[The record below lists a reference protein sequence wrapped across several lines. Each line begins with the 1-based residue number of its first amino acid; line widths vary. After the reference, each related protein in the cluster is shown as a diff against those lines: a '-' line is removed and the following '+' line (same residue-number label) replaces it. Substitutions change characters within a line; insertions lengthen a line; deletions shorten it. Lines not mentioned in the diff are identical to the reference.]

1 MKKANC
7 DIFCG
12 DEFFARGQVYS
23 DKQVAHLDPADFT
36 DVAGEEVENAT
47 TGKAKPMTAKQK
59 AAAEKAAAK
68 AAAEAEKAAAVA
80 AAGDA
85 SEGEED
91 ED

>member
-23 DKQVAHLDPADFT
+23 DKQVAHLDQRDFS
-36 DVAGEEVENAT
+36 DVGGEEADNAT
-47 TGKAKPMTAKQK
+47 TGKAKPLTAAQK
-59 AAAEKAAAK
+59 KAAEKAAAK
-68 AAAEAEKAAAVA
+68 AAADAAKAGEVA
-80 AAGDA
+80 AAGSTDD
-85 SEGEED
+85 EED